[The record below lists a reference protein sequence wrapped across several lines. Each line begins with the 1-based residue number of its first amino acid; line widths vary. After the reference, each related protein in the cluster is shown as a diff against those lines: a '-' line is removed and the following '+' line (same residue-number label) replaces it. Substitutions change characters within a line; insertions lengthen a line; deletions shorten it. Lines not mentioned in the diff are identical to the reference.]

1 MTAVSL
7 WLFFLALV
15 LAAGT
20 VALAWYVLRMR
31 AEKHGR
37 GLFGPWPVPVVALE
51 DFDARFKAGPLGPS
65 RETEIAFIGAYRVPG
80 GVSDLETWVLGALA
94 KDAQAIFEF
103 GTATG
108 KTTYLL
114 ARNAPAAAR
123 VITLTLKPDQASHDR
138 RAAGDDPAAERAA
151 AEESRFEAF
160 YYSGTE
166 VEPKIIQHFGD
177 SKNFDAVPYA
187 GQCDLVFVDGSHAY
201 SYVKSDTEKARAM
214 ARPGGVILWHD
225 YRGPRRTKGVYRA
238 LNELKDELGLVRL
251 KGTSLVAY
259 RKQK

>member
-7 WLFFLALV
+7 LLFILVLV
-15 LAAGT
+15 LAAST

-80 GVSDLETWVLGALA
+80 GVSDLETWVLGSLA

-114 ARNAPAAAR
+114 ARNAPDDAT
-123 VITLTLKPDQASHDR
+123 VTTLTLGPEQLSQYQGEAS
-138 RAAGDDPAAERAA
+138 DDPAAEKAA

-166 VEPKIIQHFGD
+166 VEPKITQLFGD
-177 SKNFDAVPYA
+177 SKSFDAAPYA

-201 SYVKSDTEKARAM
+201 SYVKNDTEKALAM
-214 ARPGGVILWHD
+214 TRPGGVILWHD
-225 YRGPRRTKGVYRA
+225 YRGPRRTKGVYQA
-238 LNELKDELGLVRL
+238 LNERKDELGLVRL

-259 RKQK
+259 RKPG